1 MDSYSVLLNPL
12 STEKAIRLLEAEN
25 KLLFA
30 VARKANKIQIKKA
43 VEELFSVKVVKVN
56 TFISF
61 DGVKK
66 AYVKL
71 APEFVAM
78 DVATKLGMI

>member
-1 MDSYSVLLNPL
+1 MDAYKILLNPL

-30 VARKANKIQIKKA
+30 VDKRANKIQIRSA
-43 VEELFSVKVVKVN
+43 VEELFKVKVVKVN

>member
-1 MDSYSVLLNPL
+1 MDFYQVIRNPL
-12 STEKAIRLLEAEN
+12 STEKAIRLMEAEN

-30 VARKANKIQIKKA
+30 VEKSANKTDIKAA
-43 VEELFSVKVVKVN
+43 VEQLFKVKVVKVN

-61 DGVKK
+61 DGTKK

-71 APEFVAM
+71 APENPAM